1 MTRDARPWLLSLLLL
16 AATAAWLLLDG
27 RQLLASSKRVL
38 LWYDNPWGPEG
49 SQHLFDWYSPSHLLH
64 GILFFG
70 ALWLVARRLAVGWR
84 FAIAT
89 AVECLWEIVENSDA
103 VIERYRTA
111 TVSKDYLGDSVL
123 NSVVDVVCMAV
134 GFWLAHRLPVW
145 ASVALVL
152 GFEALTTWL
161 IRDGLAL
168 NVLMLLWPVDAVR
181 NWQAGAMGG

>member
-1 MTRDARPWLLSLLLL
+1 MTRDARPFLLSLLFL

-27 RQLLASSKRVL
+27 RQLLASSGRVL
-38 LWYDNPWGPEG
+38 LWYDDPWGPEG

-64 GILFFG
+64 GLLFFG
-70 ALWLVARRLAVGWR
+70 ALWLVARRLPLGWR
-84 FAIAT
+84 FTIAT

-123 NSVVDVVCMAV
+123 NSVMDVACMAA
-134 GFWLAHRLPVW
+134 GFWLAARLPVW
-145 ASVALVL
+145 ASVLVVL
-152 GFEALTTWL
+152 GFEALTVWL

-168 NVLMLLWPVDAVR
+168 NVLMLLWPVEAVR
-181 NWQAGAMGG
+181 AWQAGVAG